1 MTKAFFETI
10 KGDEN
15 MVDVLLNLRKN
26 HKLEEKRL
34 KRLKKHK
41 KNIKGKK
48 IVL

>member
-15 MVDVLLNLRKN
+15 MVDILLNLKKN
-26 HKLEEKRL
+26 YKVEKERL